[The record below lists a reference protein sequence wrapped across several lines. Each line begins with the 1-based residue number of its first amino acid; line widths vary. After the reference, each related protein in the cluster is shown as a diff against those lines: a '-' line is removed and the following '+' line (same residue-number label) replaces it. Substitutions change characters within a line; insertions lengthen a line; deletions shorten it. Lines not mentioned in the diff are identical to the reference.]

1 MGWEIQIPVAGSNA
15 SIDSDYRNITN
26 TPCVS
31 VTRVDNYG
39 AGDLPC
45 QAGIYR
51 FTFASDTTIIC
62 ECIEADDQLNPLTFS
77 TARTV
82 TCDGSTPNY
91 NLLPGWGIVLSATA
105 AEDDIFEVGIGC
117 QFDTSDLIWLRG
129 MTLGRV
135 IAQLTGREKLLYAYN
150 DTTEVQCN
158 TRLVATNAAWIE
170 NSESVSRPFYTVRQI
185 GETNP
190 TAHADLTGIEI
201 SFDNLT
207 PGTPNTVDILV
218 DDLSISVYDVT
229 NDTTIGDGTGLECD
243 GTTIYRFSDGTA
255 YQSIE
260 FVLSSALEETDT
272 ATVYVSDGGSF
283 IELSADGSDGWVAG
297 TTGLYLA
304 GLDLGE
310 GVVDLYES
318 VSFWIRTSAGAGAT
332 TGMNQRAF
340 SLRIAS
346 EGV

>member
-1 MGWEIQIPVAGSNA
+1 MGWEFEIPAAGTNTP
-15 SIDSDYRNITN
+15 IDSDYRNVTN

-31 VTRVDNYG
+31 VTRVADYG

-51 FTFASDTTIIC
+51 FTFASATTVIC
-62 ECIEADDQLNPLTFS
+62 ECIEADDQRNPLAFS
-77 TARTV
+77 VAVTV
-82 TCDGSTPNY
+82 TCDDSTPNY
-91 NLLPGWGIVLSATA
+91 NLLPGWGVVLSAAA
-105 AEDDIFEVGIGC
+105 AEDDVLEIGIGC
-117 QFDTSDLIWLRG
+117 LFDTNDRIWTRG
-129 MTLGRV
+129 TTLGRV
-135 IAQLTGREKLLYAYN
+135 IPQLTGRERLIYAHN

-158 TRLVATNAAWIE
+158 TRLIATNAAWIE
-170 NSESVSRPFYTVRQI
+170 NSESYSRPFYAVRQT

-190 TAHADLTGIEI
+190 TAHADLTGITI
-201 SFDNLT
+201 SFGNLV

-218 DDLSISVYDVT
+218 DGSSISVYDVT
-229 NDTTIGDGTGLECD
+229 NDTTIGAGTGLECD
-243 GTTIYRFSDGTA
+243 GTTVYRFSDGTD

-260 FVLSSALEETDT
+260 FVLSSALEEADT
-272 ATVYVSDGGSF
+272 ATIYVSDGGSF

-297 TTGLYLA
+297 TTGLYLT
-304 GLDLGE
+304 GIDLGE
-310 GVVDLYES
+310 GVVDADES

-332 TGMNQRAF
+332 VTLNQRAF